1 MNVLNAAL
9 YFEIGG
15 DFGRLPLTWANHS
28 VSGLVNFV
36 RKRVCSLYKSVQFYG
51 KRPRRPETGLT
62 VVGWRRLSRFPAKM
76 TLVHVRAPL
85 IIEKISVW
93 LWRNGT
99 RILFG
104 TIRPV
109 KQDDLSR
116 WSVAPG
122 NFPLERPK
130 SRVSFT
136 FKAYFLESF
145 CKR

>member
-36 RKRVCSLYKSVQFYG
+36 RKRVCRLYKSVQFYG
-51 KRPRRPETGLT
+51 KRPWRPETGLT

-99 RILFG
+99 RIFVWNNSSGKTGRPFQMVRCSRKFSAG
-104 TIRPV
+104 TT
-109 KQDDLSR
+109 K
-116 WSVAPG
+116 
-122 NFPLERPK
+122 K
-130 SRVSFT
+130 SCFI
-136 FKAYFLESF
+136 YFQSIFSGVFL
-145 CKR
+145 